1 MALTPLL
8 PLLSLFF
15 IFLYKYGRLM
25 GVSRKIQGNIDN
37 DASVSDIRKSMP
49 PLVIH
54 ADNSCLYNHNNLCQ
68 RMNYMD

>member
-1 MALTPLL
+1 
-8 PLLSLFF
+8 
-15 IFLYKYGRLM
+15 M

-37 DASVSDIRKSMP
+37 DASVSDIRKSMA